1 MRTGGKCEKPLN
13 PPSSGDQFVI
23 NFEFAAKFFD
33 QLLPSGHSSGVDSG
47 TLTESTRLS
56 SFELRLFDGVRL
68 LEGGDVVRS
77 KATQRRRLAVL
88 AYLALSPN
96 RTATREAIMGLLWA
110 ELSPDNAKRNM
121 AEAVYQIRREL
132 DQDVLRSEGE
142 DLTLSP
148 LVRCD
153 VDAFELAMKAGD
165 LPAVVDVYQGPLFG
179 TWSVGDAPEYEQW
192 AENVRGAL
200 RRRFQQVLQKGAE
213 EALAAGQFE
222 AAYRWY
228 ERLAVDDPDLV
239 AAVEGKAR
247 ALVGQGEPRQ
257 AVRVLDDYA
266 ARLEKNEDGP
276 VPAVLKLLRQELVNR
291 TSEMPTSVRPLPE
304 RPQPEMPRAADPL
317 PATPVSA
324 SPASATPTLATPL
337 LATPLLATPSPAT
350 STNVPAPKPQA
361 ARAPSSAIGRWGWV
375 GLAAVLVLL
384 LGATQ
389 LFRDRSTRPAAAG
402 MDEMPATRVAIV
414 PAAMPSADSSLSFL
428 SDALLSAVTDQLTTN
443 ALPVATRGEVRAVE
457 AGRVPLDSLIALRR
471 IGTLVELGLARLGNE
486 VRMAVRLVDAQS
498 RAELTSRVFV
508 KPVDQALLLETDV
521 TRFVAEALGRR
532 MNQVVVL
539 RDTLQFTR
547 DAYAR
552 KLLVAAVRAREDV
565 ERLRGQVRSVDR
577 DAAVQS
583 LRSADSLLLRALQQ
597 EPDWTALQVE
607 RARLR
612 LELSRM
618 IESERSLAILDSGIL
633 LATEALAENPDDPSA
648 LTIRGQLQFFSG
660 NHESRPSSD
669 TVLFR
674 RAIEDLLRATTLA
687 PYRADA
693 WMSLHTLYNV
703 RGQYDMAHAAVRR
716 AFENDAFMYDSERAY
731 FVLFA
736 AAIGTG
742 DLSDA
747 YRWCNQ
753 GRLAYPENTMFV
765 HCELTLMRERPH
777 RADDVARAR
786 QLVPVL
792 DSMLENTRNGVKDP
806 YMPLYARIVAAGV
819 LARSGDTAGARRE
832 LEATRRM
839 LPTDLRKPRQSFA
852 FDEGWVHLQLGDTA
866 RAIAV
871 LSALVR
877 EDRAMHERV
886 LSVPM
891 YRSLRS
897 ALPPLGATA
906 RTAPATSAPPATR

>member
-1 MRTGGKCEKPLN
+1 M
-13 PPSSGDQFVI
+13 
-23 NFEFAAKFFD
+23 
-33 QLLPSGHSSGVDSG
+33 
-47 TLTESTRLS
+47 
-56 SFELRLFDGVRL
+56 
-68 LEGGDVVRS
+68 RS

-96 RTATREAIMGLLWA
+96 RSATREAIMGLLWA
-110 ELSPDNAKRNM
+110 ELSPENAKRNM
-121 AEAVYQIRREL
+121 AEAVYQIRKEL
-132 DQDVLRSEGE
+132 DQDVLRSDGE

-148 LVRCD
+148 AVRCD
-153 VDAFELAMKAGD
+153 VDAFEQAMKAGD

-192 AENVRGAL
+192 AENVRAAL

-213 EALAAGQFE
+213 DSLAAGQFE

-228 ERLAVDDPDLV
+228 ERLAIDDPDLV

-247 ALVGQGEPRQ
+247 ALAGQGEPRQ
-257 AVRVLDDYA
+257 AVRVLDEYA
-266 ARLEKNEDGP
+266 ARLERNDDGP
-276 VPAVLKLLRQELVNR
+276 VPAVLKALRQELLNR
-291 TSEMPTSVRPLPE
+291 ASEMPASVRPIPDK
-304 RPQPEMPRAADPL
+304 PRAAEPL
-317 PATPVSA
+317 STTPSSTTTPVVSAPGATPG
-324 SPASATPTLATPL
+324 ATPAAAPG
-337 LATPLLATPSPAT
+337 SPMG
-350 STNVPAPKPQA
+350 
-361 ARAPSSAIGRWGWV
+361 SAKRRWGWA

-389 LFRDRSTRPAAAG
+389 LLRDRPIRPVVAV
-402 MDEMPATRVAIV
+402 DEMPATRVAIV
-414 PAAMPSADSSLSFL
+414 PAAMPSSDSSLSFL

-457 AGRVPLDSLIALRR
+457 AGRGSIDSLVALRR
-471 IGTLVELGLARLGNE
+471 IGTLVELGLTRLGTE
-486 VRMAVRLVDAQS
+486 VRMTVRLIDAQS
-498 RAELTSRVFV
+498 HAELASRVFA
-508 KPVDQALLLETDV
+508 KSVDQALLLETDV
-521 TRFVAEALGRR
+521 SRYVAEALGRR

-577 DAAVQS
+577 DAALQS
-583 LRSADSLLLRALQQ
+583 LRSADSLLLRAQQQ

-633 LATEALAENPDDPSA
+633 LATQALALNPDDPSA
-648 LTIRGQLQFFSG
+648 LTIRGQLQFFAG

-674 RAIEDLLRATTLA
+674 RATEDLLRATTLA

-747 YRWCNQ
+747 YRWCSQ

-786 QLVPVL
+786 QLIPLL
-792 DSMLENTRNGVKDP
+792 DSMFENTRNGAKDP
-806 YMPLYARIVAAGV
+806 YMPLYTRMVAAGV
-819 LARSGDTAGARRE
+819 LARSGDKAGARQE

-839 LPTDLRKPRQSFA
+839 LPTGLRKPRQSFA

-897 ALPPLGATA
+897 ALPPLGAAA

>member
-68 LEGGDVVRS
+68 LEGDDVVRS

-153 VDAFELAMKAGD
+153 VDAFEQAMKAGD

-192 AENVRGAL
+192 AENVRSAL

-213 EALAAGQFE
+213 GALAAGQFDV
-222 AAYRWY
+222 AYRWY

-266 ARLEKNEDGP
+266 ARLERNEDGP

-304 RPQPEMPRAADPL
+304 RPQPETPRAADPL
-317 PATPVSA
+317 PA
-324 SPASATPTLATPL
+324 SPASATPS
-337 LATPLLATPSPAT
+337 LATPLLATPSLATPSLAT

-389 LFRDRSTRPAAAG
+389 LFRDRSARPAAAG
-402 MDEMPATRVAIV
+402 LDEMPATRVAIV

-457 AGRVPLDSLIALRR
+457 AGRVSLDSLIALRR
-471 IGTLVELGLARLGNE
+471 IGTLVELGLARLGTE
-486 VRMAVRLVDAQS
+486 VRMTVRLVDAQS
-498 RAELTSRVFV
+498 RAELTSRVFA

-539 RDTLQFTR
+539 SMKTR
-547 DAYAR
+547 I
-552 KLLVAAVRAREDV
+552 
-565 ERLRGQVRSVDR
+565 
-577 DAAVQS
+577 
-583 LRSADSLLLRALQQ
+583 
-597 EPDWTALQVE
+597 W
-607 RARLR
+607 
-612 LELSRM
+612 
-618 IESERSLAILDSGIL
+618 
-633 LATEALAENPDDPSA
+633 N
-648 LTIRGQLQFFSG
+648 
-660 NHESRPSSD
+660 
-669 TVLFR
+669 
-674 RAIEDLLRATTLA
+674 
-687 PYRADA
+687 
-693 WMSLHTLYNV
+693 
-703 RGQYDMAHAAVRR
+703 
-716 AFENDAFMYDSERAY
+716 
-731 FVLFA
+731 
-736 AAIGTG
+736 
-742 DLSDA
+742 
-747 YRWCNQ
+747 
-753 GRLAYPENTMFV
+753 
-765 HCELTLMRERPH
+765 
-777 RADDVARAR
+777 
-786 QLVPVL
+786 
-792 DSMLENTRNGVKDP
+792 
-806 YMPLYARIVAAGV
+806 MP
-819 LARSGDTAGARRE
+819 
-832 LEATRRM
+832 
-839 LPTDLRKPRQSFA
+839 
-852 FDEGWVHLQLGDTA
+852 
-866 RAIAV
+866 
-871 LSALVR
+871 
-877 EDRAMHERV
+877 
-886 LSVPM
+886 
-891 YRSLRS
+891 
-897 ALPPLGATA
+897 
-906 RTAPATSAPPATR
+906 

>member
-1 MRTGGKCEKPLN
+1 
-13 PPSSGDQFVI
+13 
-23 NFEFAAKFFD
+23 
-33 QLLPSGHSSGVDSG
+33 
-47 TLTESTRLS
+47 
-56 SFELRLFDGVRL
+56 
-68 LEGGDVVRS
+68 
-77 KATQRRRLAVL
+77 
-88 AYLALSPN
+88 
-96 RTATREAIMGLLWA
+96 MGLLWA
-110 ELSPDNAKRNM
+110 ELSPENAKRNM

-132 DQDVLRSEGE
+132 EQDVLRAEGE

-148 LVRCD
+148 AVRCD
-153 VDAFELAMKAGD
+153 VDAFEQAMKAGD
-165 LPAVVDVYQGPLFG
+165 LPTVVDIYQGPLFG

-192 AENVRGAL
+192 AEIVRGGL

-266 ARLEKNEDGP
+266 ARLERNDDGP
-276 VPAVLKLLRQELVNR
+276 VPAVLKALRQELVNR
-291 TSEMPTSVRPLPE
+291 AAEMPAAVRPLLE
-304 RPQPEMPRAADPL
+304 RPHSEKQRPAEPVPAFPSLATAPAVAAPGSPAPRAP
-317 PATPVSA
+317 
-324 SPASATPTLATPL
+324 
-337 LATPLLATPSPAT
+337 
-350 STNVPAPKPQA
+350 
-361 ARAPSSAIGRWGWV
+361 RSAIGRWSWV
-375 GLAAVLVLL
+375 GLAAVLVVL

-389 LFRDRSTRPAAAG
+389 LFRDRSARRASAAA
-402 MDEMPATRVAIV
+402 DEMPATRVAIV

-471 IGTLVELGLARLGNE
+471 IGTLVELGLARFGAD
-486 VRMAVRLVDAQS
+486 VRMTVRLVDAQS
-498 RAELTSRVFV
+498 RAELASRVFA
-508 KPVDQALLLETDV
+508 KPVDQALRLETDV
-521 TRFVAEALGRR
+521 SRYVAEALGRR

-565 ERLRGQVRSVDR
+565 ERLRGQVRPADR

-597 EPDWTALQVE
+597 EPGWSALQVE

-612 LELSRM
+612 LEMSRM
-618 IESERSLAILDSGIL
+618 IESGRSLAILDSGIL
-633 LATEALAENPDDPSA
+633 LATEALTLNPDDPSA
-648 LTIRGQLQFFSG
+648 LAIRGQLQFFSG

-674 RAIEDLLRATTLA
+674 RATEDLLRATTLA

-693 WMSLHTLYNV
+693 WMSLHALYNV
-703 RGQYDMAHAAVRR
+703 RGQYDMARTAMRR

-742 DLSDA
+742 DLDDA

-753 GRLAYPENTMFV
+753 GRLAYPENTVFV

-777 RADDVARAR
+777 RADDVPRVR
-786 QLVPVL
+786 QLVPLL
-792 DSMLENTRNGVKDP
+792 DSMFENTRNGAKDP
-806 YMPLYARIVAAGV
+806 YMPLYTRSIAAGV
-819 LARSGDTAGARRE
+819 LARSGDQAGARRE
-832 LEATRRM
+832 LEAARRM
-839 LPTDLRKPRQSFA
+839 LPTGLRKPRQSFA

-866 RAIAV
+866 RAVAV
-871 LSALVR
+871 LSALVK

-891 YRSLRS
+891 YRSLRT

-906 RTAPATSAPPATR
+906 PTQPATSAPPATR

>member
-68 LEGGDVVRS
+68 LDGGDVVRS

-192 AENVRGAL
+192 AENVRSAL

-402 MDEMPATRVAIV
+402 MDEMPATRVAV
-414 PAAMPSADSSLSFL
+414 LPAPLPAGDSSLAYL
-428 SDALLSAVTDQLTTN
+428 QDALLTGVTDQLTTN
-443 ALPVATRGEVRAVE
+443 SLSVTTRGEVRAVE
-457 AGRVPLDSLIALRR
+457 NGRVSLDSLIMLRR
-471 IGTLVELGLARLGNE
+471 IGTLVELGMSRVGST
-486 VRMAVRLVDAQS
+486 VRMTVRLLDAAT
-498 RAELTSRVFV
+498 REELASQIFGSNGS
-508 KPVDQALLLETDV
+508 DALALETDIS
-521 TRFVAEALGRR
+521 RYVAQVLGRR

-539 RDTLQFTR
+539 RDTMQFKR

-552 KLLVAAVRAREDV
+552 KLLVAAVRTREDV
-565 ERLRGQVRSVDR
+565 EAVSRSVEGTDR
-577 DAAVQS
+577 DAAVRA
-583 LRSADSLLLRALQQ
+583 LRSADSLLVRALSQ
-597 EPDWTALQVE
+597 EPTWSALRVE

-612 LELSRM
+612 VTLAPFVPSRAVLDTGM
-618 IESERSLAILDSGIL
+618 RLMDSVLRS
-633 LATEALAENPDDPSA
+633 TPDDPSA
-648 LTIRGQLQFFSG
+648 LIVRGQLRLMAA
-660 NHESRPSSD
+660 NHEGQSISD
-669 TVLFR
+669 TTLFR
-674 RAIEDLLRATTLA
+674 LAADDLMRASALA

-693 WMSLHTLYNV
+693 WLSLWNLYNK
-703 RGQYDMAHAAVRR
+703 RGEYEMARGAALR
-716 AFENDAFMYDSERAY
+716 ALENDAFMYNSERAY
-731 FVLFA
+731 FALFA
-736 AAIGTG
+736 AAIGTN
-742 DLSDA
+742 DLEEA
-747 YRWCNQ
+747 YRWCER
-753 GRLAYPENTMFV
+753 GRVAFPDHATYWL
-765 HCELTLMRERPH
+765 CELTLMRERPH
-777 RADDVARAR
+777 RTGDVQRAR
-786 QLVPVL
+786 YLVAVL
-792 DSMLENTRNGVKDP
+792 DSLAQRPRVPTVDVYQPIYPRV
-806 YMPLYARIVAAGV
+806 VFAGV
-819 LARSGDTAGARRE
+819 LARGGDTVAARRA
-832 LEATRRM
+832 LEQARRL
-839 LPTDLRKPRQSFA
+839 LPDDRRVPRQNFA
-852 FDEGWVHLQLGDTA
+852 FDEAWVHLQLGDSI
-866 RAIAV
+866 RGLQLLNNLIREEP
-871 LSALVR
+871 LVHKR
-877 EDRAMHERV
+877 L

-891 YRSLRS
+891 YRGIRDR
-897 ALPPLGATA
+897 LPPLKATA
-906 RTAPATSAPPATR
+906 DGESATSATPTTR

>member
-1 MRTGGKCEKPLN
+1 MRTGGKCENPLN

-23 NFEFAAKFFD
+23 NFEIAAKFFD
-33 QLLPSGHSSGVDSG
+33 QLLPSVIPSGLDSG

-68 LEGGDVVRS
+68 LEGGEVVRS

-132 DQDVLRSEGE
+132 HQDVLRSEGE

-148 LVRCD
+148 AVRCD
-153 VDAFELAMKAGD
+153 VDAFEQAMKAGD
-165 LPAVVDVYQGPLFG
+165 LPAVVEVYQGPLFG

-213 EALAAGQFE
+213 SALAAGQFE
-222 AAYRWY
+222 AAYRWF

-247 ALVGQGEPRQ
+247 ALVGHGEPRQ

-266 ARLEKNEDGP
+266 ARLERNEDGP
-276 VPAVLKLLRQELVNR
+276 VPAVLTRLRQELLNR
-291 TSEMPTSVRPLPE
+291 ASEMPASVRPLPE
-304 RPQPEMPRAADPL
+304 RPQTEQLRSADP
-317 PATPVSA
+317 SA
-324 SPASATPTLATPL
+324 VTSSLAT
-337 LATPLLATPSPAT
+337 TID
-350 STNVPAPKPQA
+350 VPAPKPQTPP
-361 ARAPSSAIGRWGWV
+361 ARGAAIGRWGWV

-389 LFRDRSTRPAAAG
+389 LLRDRSARPASAG
-402 MDEMPATRVAIV
+402 VDEMPATRVAIV

-457 AGRVPLDSLIALRR
+457 AGRVSLDSLIALRR
-471 IGTLVELGLARLGNE
+471 IGTLVELGLARLGND
-486 VRMAVRLVDAQS
+486 VRMTVRLVDAQS
-498 RAELTSRVFV
+498 RAELANRVFARTASE
-508 KPVDQALLLETDV
+508 ALLLETDV
-521 TRFVAEALGRR
+521 SRYVAEALGRR

-612 LELSRM
+612 FELSRM

-633 LATEALAENPDDPSA
+633 LATEALADNPDDPSA
-648 LTIRGQLQFFSG
+648 LAIRGQLQFFAG

-674 RAIEDLLRATTLA
+674 RATEDLLRATTLA

-693 WMSLHTLYNV
+693 WMSLHALYNV
-703 RGQYDMAHAAVRR
+703 RGQYDMARTAVRR

-731 FVLFA
+731 FALFA
-736 AAIGTG
+736 AAIGTEDVG
-742 DLSDA
+742 DA
-747 YRWCNQ
+747 YRWCSQ
-753 GRLAYPENTMFV
+753 GRLAYPENTYFV
-765 HCELTLMRERPH
+765 VCELTLMRERPH
-777 RADDVARAR
+777 RGDDVARAR
-786 QLVPVL
+786 QLVTVL
-792 DSMLENTRNGVKDP
+792 DSMFENSRNGVKDP
-806 YMPLYARIVAAGV
+806 YLPLYTRVVAAGV
-819 LARSGDTAGARRE
+819 LARSGDKVGARSE
-832 LEATRRM
+832 LETTRRM
-839 LPTDLRKPRQSFA
+839 LPKDLRKPRQSLA

-866 RAIAV
+866 QAIAV

-891 YRSLRS
+891 YRSLRK
-897 ALPPLGATA
+897 ALPPLGAAA
-906 RTAPATSAPPATR
+906 RTAPVISAPRATR

>member
-96 RTATREAIMGLLWA
+96 RSATREAIMGLLWA

-266 ARLEKNEDGP
+266 ARLERNEDGP

-317 PATPVSA
+317 PATPASA
-324 SPASATPTLATPL
+324 TPASATSW
-337 LATPLLATPSPAT
+337 LATPSPAT

-457 AGRVPLDSLIALRR
+457 AGRVSLDSLIALRR

-486 VRMAVRLVDAQS
+486 VRMTVRLVDAQS
-498 RAELTSRVFV
+498 RAELTSRVFA

-577 DAAVQS
+577 DAALQS
-583 LRSADSLLLRALQQ
+583 LRSADSLLLRAQQQ

-633 LATEALAENPDDPSA
+633 LATEALAEDPDDPSA
-648 LTIRGQLQFFSG
+648 LTIRGQLLFFAG

-674 RAIEDLLRATTLA
+674 RATDDLMRATTLA

-703 RGQYDMAHAAVRR
+703 RGQYDMARTAVRR

-742 DLSDA
+742 DVGDA

-753 GRLAYPENTMFV
+753 GRLAYPENAMFV

-786 QLVPVL
+786 QLVTVL
-792 DSMLENTRNGVKDP
+792 DSMLENSRNGAKDP
-806 YMPLYARIVAAGV
+806 YMPLYTRIIAAGV
-819 LARSGDTAGARRE
+819 LARSGDKAGARRE

-839 LPTDLRKPRQSFA
+839 LPKDLRKPRQSLA
-852 FDEGWVHLQLGDTA
+852 FDEGWVHLQLGDTTQ
-866 RAIAV
+866 AIAV

-891 YRSLRS
+891 YRSLRN
-897 ALPPLGATA
+897 ALPPLGAAA
-906 RTAPATSAPPATR
+906 RTAPATSAPRSTP

>member
-1 MRTGGKCEKPLN
+1 
-13 PPSSGDQFVI
+13 
-23 NFEFAAKFFD
+23 
-33 QLLPSGHSSGVDSG
+33 
-47 TLTESTRLS
+47 
-56 SFELRLFDGVRL
+56 
-68 LEGGDVVRS
+68 
-77 KATQRRRLAVL
+77 
-88 AYLALSPN
+88 
-96 RTATREAIMGLLWA
+96 MGLLWA
-110 ELSPDNAKRNM
+110 ELSPENAKRNM
-121 AEAVYQIRREL
+121 AEAVYQIRKEL
-132 DQDVLRSEGE
+132 DQDVLRSDGE

-148 LVRCD
+148 AVRCD
-153 VDAFELAMKAGD
+153 VDAFEQAMKAGD

-192 AENVRGAL
+192 AENVRAAL

-213 EALAAGQFE
+213 DSLAAGQFE

-228 ERLAVDDPDLV
+228 ERLAIDDPDLV

-247 ALVGQGEPRQ
+247 ALAGQGEPRQ
-257 AVRVLDDYA
+257 AVRVLDEYA
-266 ARLEKNEDGP
+266 ARLERNDDGP
-276 VPAVLKLLRQELVNR
+276 VPAVLKALRQELLNR
-291 TSEMPTSVRPLPE
+291 ASEMPASVRPIPDK
-304 RPQPEMPRAADPL
+304 PRAAEPL
-317 PATPVSA
+317 STTPSSTTTPVVSAPGATPG
-324 SPASATPTLATPL
+324 ATPAAAPG
-337 LATPLLATPSPAT
+337 SPMG
-350 STNVPAPKPQA
+350 
-361 ARAPSSAIGRWGWV
+361 SAKRRWGWA

-389 LFRDRSTRPAAAG
+389 LLRDRPIRPVVAV
-402 MDEMPATRVAIV
+402 DEMPATRVAIV
-414 PAAMPSADSSLSFL
+414 PAAMPSSDSSLSFL

-457 AGRVPLDSLIALRR
+457 AGRVSLDSLVALRR
-471 IGTLVELGLARLGNE
+471 IGTLVELGLARFGNE
-486 VRMAVRLVDAQS
+486 VRMSVRLVDAQS

-532 MNQVVVL
+532 MNQMVVL

-552 KLLVAAVRAREDV
+552 KLLVAAVHAREDV

-597 EPDWTALQVE
+597 EPDWAALQVE

-618 IESERSLAILDSGIL
+618 IESGRSLAILDSGIL
-633 LATEALAENPDDPSA
+633 LATEALAQNPDDPSA
-648 LTIRGQLQFFSG
+648 LTVRGQLLFFAG

-674 RAIEDLLRATTLA
+674 RATEDLLRATTLA

-703 RGQYDMAHAAVRR
+703 RGQYDMARTAVRR

-742 DLSDA
+742 DVGDA

-753 GRLAYPENTMFV
+753 GRLAYPESVMFV

-786 QLVPVL
+786 QLVTVL
-792 DSMLENTRNGVKDP
+792 DSMLENSRNGAKDP
-806 YMPLYARIVAAGV
+806 YMPLYTRMVAAGV
-819 LARSGDTAGARRE
+819 LARSGDKAGARRE
-832 LEATRRM
+832 LETTRRM
-839 LPTDLRKPRQSFA
+839 LPKDLRKPRQSLA

-866 RAIAV
+866 QAIAV

-897 ALPPLGATA
+897 ALPPLGAAALTP
-906 RTAPATSAPPATR
+906 PATSAPRSTP

>member
-1 MRTGGKCEKPLN
+1 
-13 PPSSGDQFVI
+13 
-23 NFEFAAKFFD
+23 
-33 QLLPSGHSSGVDSG
+33 
-47 TLTESTRLS
+47 
-56 SFELRLFDGVRL
+56 
-68 LEGGDVVRS
+68 
-77 KATQRRRLAVL
+77 
-88 AYLALSPN
+88 
-96 RTATREAIMGLLWA
+96 MGLLWA
-110 ELSPDNAKRNM
+110 ELSPENAKRNM
-121 AEAVYQIRREL
+121 AEAVYQIRKEL
-132 DQDVLRSEGE
+132 DQDVLRSDGE

-148 LVRCD
+148 AVRCD
-153 VDAFELAMKAGD
+153 VDAFEQAMKAGD

-192 AENVRGAL
+192 AENVRAAL

-213 EALAAGQFE
+213 DALAAGQFE

-228 ERLAVDDPDLV
+228 ERLAIDDPDLV

-247 ALVGQGEPRQ
+247 ALAGQGEPRQ
-257 AVRVLDDYA
+257 AVRVLDEYA
-266 ARLEKNEDGP
+266 ARLERNDDGP
-276 VPAVLKLLRQELVNR
+276 VPAVLKALRQELLNR
-291 TSEMPTSVRPLPE
+291 ASEMPASVRPIPDK
-304 RPQPEMPRAADPL
+304 PRAAEPL
-317 PATPVSA
+317 
-324 SPASATPTLATPL
+324 SATPSSTTTPVVSAPGATPG
-337 LATPLLATPSPAT
+337 ATPAAAPGSPMG
-350 STNVPAPKPQA
+350 
-361 ARAPSSAIGRWGWV
+361 SAKRRWGWA

-389 LFRDRSTRPAAAG
+389 LLRDRPIRPVVAV
-402 MDEMPATRVAIV
+402 DEMPATRVAIV
-414 PAAMPSADSSLSFL
+414 PAAMPSSDSSLSFL

-457 AGRVPLDSLIALRR
+457 AGRVSLDSLVALRR
-471 IGTLVELGLARLGNE
+471 IGTLVELGLARFGNE
-486 VRMAVRLVDAQS
+486 VRMSVRLVDAQS

-532 MNQVVVL
+532 MNQMVVL

-552 KLLVAAVRAREDV
+552 KLLVAAVHAREDV

-577 DAAVQS
+577 DAALQS

-597 EPDWTALQVE
+597 EPDWAALQVE

-618 IESERSLAILDSGIL
+618 IESGRSLAILDSGIL
-633 LATEALAENPDDPSA
+633 LATEALAQNPDDPSA
-648 LTIRGQLQFFSG
+648 LTVRGQLLFFAG

-674 RAIEDLLRATTLA
+674 RATEDLLRATTLA

-703 RGQYDMAHAAVRR
+703 RGQYDMARTAVRR

-742 DLSDA
+742 DVGDA

-753 GRLAYPENTMFV
+753 GRLAYPESVMFV

-786 QLVPVL
+786 QLVTVL
-792 DSMLENTRNGVKDP
+792 DSMLENSRNGAKDP
-806 YMPLYARIVAAGV
+806 YMPLYTRMVAAGV
-819 LARSGDTAGARRE
+819 LARSGDKAGARRE
-832 LEATRRM
+832 LETTRRM
-839 LPTDLRKPRQSFA
+839 LPKDLRKPRQSLA

-866 RAIAV
+866 QAIAV

-897 ALPPLGATA
+897 ALPPLGAAALTP
-906 RTAPATSAPPATR
+906 PATSAPRSTP